1 MQSIRRSLLLATVAT
16 VATASILMSRALSAQ
31 DYPSRDI
38 HLICAFP
45 AGSGADV
52 LVRHFAEKLRPI
64 SNRTVIVE
72 NRAGAGGNIATE
84 YLARSKPDGYTMYL
98 SGASGVAANMHLYKK
113 PPVDVAKAIQIAG
126 TINVQPF
133 MLTVG
138 SKSPYNTVADLTA
151 AMKKKGVAAT
161 YATSAPNGTV
171 MGEIYKAMTGIQAV
185 EVNYRTG
192 GDALNEISSG
202 KLDYAMLDPVLS
214 LAQQRE
220 GRLRILAV
228 SSGKRLEASPELPT
242 MAESGVAMD
251 LTGWWAAMVPAG
263 TPKPVVDKINQWFVQ
278 MVNSPDTKKFLNGFG
293 GDPYVATPEAAQ
305 KRFLTSIQEW
315 GEYVKLAK
323 IQPQ

>member
-16 VATASILMSRALSAQ
+16 ASILMSRALFAQ

-151 AMKKKGVAAT
+151 AMKKKGR
-161 YATSAPNGTV
+161 
-171 MGEIYKAMTGIQAV
+171 KANTQ
-185 EVNYRTG
+185 
-192 GDALNEISSG
+192 
-202 KLDYAMLDPVLS
+202 
-214 LAQQRE
+214 
-220 GRLRILAV
+220 
-228 SSGKRLEASPELPT
+228 
-242 MAESGVAMD
+242 
-251 LTGWWAAMVPAG
+251 
-263 TPKPVVDKINQWFVQ
+263 
-278 MVNSPDTKKFLNGFG
+278 
-293 GDPYVATPEAAQ
+293 
-305 KRFLTSIQEW
+305 
-315 GEYVKLAK
+315 
-323 IQPQ
+323 